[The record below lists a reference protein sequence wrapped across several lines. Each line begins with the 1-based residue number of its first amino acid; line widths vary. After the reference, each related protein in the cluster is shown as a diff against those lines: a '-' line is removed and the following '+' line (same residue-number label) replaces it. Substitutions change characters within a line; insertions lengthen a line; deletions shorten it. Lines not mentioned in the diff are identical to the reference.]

1 MLVKGLFCWFLLRK
15 KRNYVITFAV
25 TIHSGLPNL
34 RNYSVL
40 RLEIFWKD
48 SNLPDTMK
56 KYTHIYFDLDR
67 TLWDF
72 EANALE
78 TFQDLFEKYKLQQIF
93 DSFEAFH
100 KTYQKHNEQL
110 WKEYRDQKISKQDL
124 RNRRFELTL
133 DEVNIE
139 DKHLAQQLG
148 DEYIALSPLKTRLF
162 PGTLDVLDY
171 LSAKQYRLHIITNG
185 FNEVQF
191 VKLKNSKL
199 DQYFSKVI
207 TSENAGAQKPRP
219 EIFHYAL
226 SSVHAKKH
234 ESLMIGDDLSGDI
247 LGAQKYG
254 IDQVF
259 CNFVGHQHQER
270 PTFEIESI
278 SELKN
283 IL

>member
-1 MLVKGLFCWFLLRK
+1 
-15 KRNYVITFAV
+15 
-25 TIHSGLPNL
+25 
-34 RNYSVL
+34 
-40 RLEIFWKD
+40 
-48 SNLPDTMK
+48 MK

-78 TFQDLFEKYKLQQIF
+78 TFRDLFDKHNLRVIF

-100 KTYQKHNEQL
+100 KTYQKHNEKL
-110 WKEYRDQKISKQDL
+110 WMDYREQKISKHDL

-133 DEVNIE
+133 KEFGTENSR
-139 DKHLAQQLG
+139 LAQTLG
-148 DEYIALSPLKTRLF
+148 DEYIALSPQKTRLF
-162 PGTLDVLDY
+162 PGTHEVLDY
-171 LSAKQYRLHIITNG
+171 LSAKQYKLHIITNG

-191 VKLKNSKL
+191 LKLKNSKL
-199 DQYFSKVI
+199 EHYFSKVV

-226 SSVHAKKH
+226 SSVHARKE
-234 ESLMIGDDLSGDI
+234 ESLMIGDDLTGDI

-259 CNFVGHQHQER
+259 CNFTKQQHQEK
-270 PTFEIESI
+270 PTYEIQAI
-278 SELKN
+278 KDLKQ